1 MRGSIRQGNSGGPM
15 VDVNGNVLGVVFG
28 AATDN
33 TDTGYVLTAADVQG
47 KIGDITKLVDPVNT
61 QNCVAR

>member
-1 MRGSIRQGNSGGPM
+1 M